1 LHSAADAA
9 RVYTVRGVA
18 FGRRPK
24 IKTTRHALDAEKEP
38 VTAAPGTL
46 RIDKWLWAA
55 RFFKT
60 RSLAATAV
68 SRGRV
73 RVNGDAA
80 KPARTLKAGDT
91 LEIRRDRDVIEVIV
105 MMVSAVR
112 EPASKA
118 AILYRESQS
127 SIDRRALE
135 HEARALLPA
144 RAPAPPKRP
153 DKKARRELQRFRRGD
168 RAT

>member
-9 RVYTVRGVA
+9 RVYTVPGVTL
-18 FGRRPK
+18 GRTSRT
-24 IKTTRHALDAEKEP
+24 KTTWHALDAEKSL
-38 VTAAPGTL
+38 VTATPGTL

-68 SRGRV
+68 TRGKV

-80 KPARTLKAGDT
+80 KPARVLKAGDM
-91 LEIRRDRDVIEVIV
+91 LEISRDRDVVEVIV
-105 MMVSAVR
+105 MTVSAVR
-112 EPASKA
+112 GPASEA
-118 AILYRESQS
+118 AMLYRETQS
-127 SIDRRALE
+127 SVDRRTLE

-144 RAPAPPKRP
+144 RTPAPPKRP
-153 DKKARRELQRFRRGD
+153 DKRARRELQRFLRGN
-168 RAT
+168 